1 MKIRN
6 WVSCDICIQKS
17 FLIENQRLLVQ
28 TFIFFQNEQI
38 LVNLK
43 TRRSATSRIARDGD
57 HIRRSRSLK
66 VTIET
71 TIPLSIG
78 E

>member
-57 HIRRSRSLK
+57 HYAVQGHWRSQSKAR
-66 VTIET
+66 
-71 TIPLSIG
+71 IPLSIG